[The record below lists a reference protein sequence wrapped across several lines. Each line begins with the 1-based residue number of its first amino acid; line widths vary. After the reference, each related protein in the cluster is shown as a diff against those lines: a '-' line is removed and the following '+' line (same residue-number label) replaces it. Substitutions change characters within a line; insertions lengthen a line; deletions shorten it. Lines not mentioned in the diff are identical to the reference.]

1 MRAKRVAKREALT
14 IDRSLPQHRAAYG
27 VAAAPWWDE
36 RHAKAVIGAGA
47 QMKSSHFVGTGG
59 VPRMGNTFVSFL
71 GHEGV
76 SHPWRAFLLPLLFA
90 TSFCTNKK
98 KWQKEMTRSPC

>member
-47 QMKSSHFVGTGG
+47 QMKSRHFVSTGE
-59 VPRMGNTFVSFL
+59 VPRRGQDVVSP
-71 GHEGV
+71 
-76 SHPWRAFLLPLLFA
+76 PWRVLLVRFLA
-90 TSFCTNKK
+90 RARK
-98 KWQKEMTRSPC
+98 